1 MKCPACGAA
10 ELIHD
15 TRDMPYVYKG
25 EQTVI
30 PAVCGDWCPACGESI
45 LDAVAGAR
53 VMDAMRD
60 FSTQINAAAV
70 PPSFLTNV
78 RKKLRLTQ
86 AEAATIFGGGIN
98 AFSRYEK
105 GRTRPPLSLVNLFKI
120 LDVRPELLAIIN
132 NNQSPAPVTASAST
146 AKTGPRLRRIKS
158 ASKPGVKVRTEKAA

>member
-45 LDAVAGAR
+45 LDAVTSAR
-53 VMDAMRD
+53 VMETMRD

-78 RKKLRLTQ
+78 RKKLKLTQ

-132 NNQSPAPVTASAST
+132 TAPAAKSEQLGPQVRHVKSYGKPSAKIRT
-146 AKTGPRLRRIKS
+146 AKAG
-158 ASKPGVKVRTEKAA
+158 